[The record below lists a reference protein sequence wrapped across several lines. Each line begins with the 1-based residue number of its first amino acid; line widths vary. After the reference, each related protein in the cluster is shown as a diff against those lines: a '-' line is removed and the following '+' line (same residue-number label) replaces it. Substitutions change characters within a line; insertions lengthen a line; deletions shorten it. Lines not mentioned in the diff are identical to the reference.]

1 MKFLLG
7 SKFKEGLKM
16 RVSLYLLPGITFL
29 IISFAGAVPA
39 SSEEKMP
46 PWQEEFEE
54 ICSMVQAGDALTKE
68 ELNELIE
75 RADKLME
82 EIKKLDIPSKK
93 VYLFRLKKCRKFF
106 EYILELKETEKISL
120 LSPV

>member
-1 MKFLLG
+1 MKFLLR

-16 RVSLYLLPGITFL
+16 RVSLYLLLGITVM

-54 ICSMVQAGDALTKE
+54 ICSMVQTGDALT
-68 ELNELIE
+68 
-75 RADKLME
+75 
-82 EIKKLDIPSKK
+82 
-93 VYLFRLKKCRKFF
+93 RKN
-106 EYILELKETEKISL
+106 
-120 LSPV
+120 